1 MEKIVN
7 NGGRAESDRKSVE
20 SRFIRNVERL
30 ADGDLRSV
38 LRDRTCAHA
47 IDCVN
52 WSEYPYAP
60 KATFRVAH
68 SDDAV
73 AVMFEVEESHVRAVA
88 LDDNGPVW
96 EDSCVEFFVAAPDG
110 EGYFNFEV
118 NCIAT
123 ALAARRVSRA
133 EADHFDAERMARIAN
148 VSLEELG
155 QQIFSASWSDDKTPE
170 ELLFTDFK
178 DFHIAGHDLGVGQ
191 ITCVNSAHILERKQE
206 FLDIMQQT
214 MQERHYSLMLLMLTD
229 VLLEGTQLIYLGD
242 EETIQQAFSS
252 EAKNNVVFL
261 PGVMSR
267 KKQIIPTLSAMW
279 G

>member
-1 MEKIVN
+1 MEKIVKN
-7 NGGRAESDRKSVE
+7 EGRAESDRKSVE

-30 ADGDLRSV
+30 ADGELRSV

-52 WSEYPYAP
+52 WREYPYAP

-68 SDDAV
+68 SDDAL

-118 NCIAT
+118 SCIAT

-133 EADHFDAERMARIAN
+133 EADHFDAERMARIRRFGS
-148 VSLEELG
+148 VSY
-155 QQIFSASWSDDKTPE
+155 T
-170 ELLFTDFK
+170 
-178 DFHIAGHDLGVGQ
+178 H
-191 ITCVNSAHILERKQE
+191 
-206 FLDIMQQT
+206 
-214 MQERHYSLMLLMLTD
+214 LT
-229 VLLEGTQLIYLGD
+229 LP
-242 EETIQQAFSS
+242 TI
-252 EAKNNVVFL
+252 
-261 PGVMSR
+261 G
-267 KKQIIPTLSAMW
+267 

>member
-30 ADGDLRSV
+30 ADGELRSV
-38 LRDRTCAHA
+38 LRDRTRAHA

-118 NCIAT
+118 SCIAT
-123 ALAARRVSRA
+123 ALAARALVSGR
-133 EADHFDAERMARIAN
+133 F
-148 VSLEELG
+148 
-155 QQIFSASWSDDKTPE
+155 P
-170 ELLFTDFK
+170 
-178 DFHIAGHDLGVGQ
+178 
-191 ITCVNSAHILERKQE
+191 
-206 FLDIMQQT
+206 
-214 MQERHYSLMLLMLTD
+214 
-229 VLLEGTQLIYLGD
+229 
-242 EETIQQAFSS
+242 
-252 EAKNNVVFL
+252 
-261 PGVMSR
+261 P
-267 KKQIIPTLSAMW
+267 
-279 G
+279 